1 MAVTGDW
8 VTPWFEPGVPFWGK
22 PPLAFWAPA
31 LSIKLLGLSEFSL
44 RLPAFAAML
53 GMLALVHAFAA
64 RQFGASAARWAA
76 LVFAT
81 MLLPL
86 ASAGAV
92 LTDPFL
98 ALGVTLSMT
107 SFLLARRDG
116 PVVALWL
123 SWAWRSACCPG
134 PLALVLVAAAVLPW
148 SLLPAG
154 RAQWRALPWIGG
166 TILMLALALPWYVMA
181 EIRTPGFLQY
191 FIVGEHFL
199 RFVDPGWQGDLY
211 GTAHKRPYGGIWLDW
226 LLATMP
232 WGLAGLW
239 LFLRPGQDAPLRT
252 RLASL
257 GDPLRAYLLLWG
269 LAAPAFFTLSGNIL
283 WTMCCLR
290 PPRWRWRWA
299 PGWRTTRR
307 RGLARLPAALML
319 LTPLAALTLG
329 ALSLAQP
336 ERYKTEKQL
345 VAQAFARMQPGEQLV
360 FVGSRPFS
368 ARFYSQGAAGQPMEA
383 GVAAAPAL
391 PGAGARLPG
400 GRKEPPAAA
409 LRDTLAGWRLLPLYA
424 SRRYVLLQ
432 VESGAEVA
440 PLRTGR
446 PPSQRP
452 ALWAVRRL
460 RRPEARS
467 APARHA
473 HQAQDLEHD
482 LRAGVRAVLAVASQ
496 AGATSTRS
504 PPAMFR
510 PASPRS
516 MAWASRT
523 VTPPTSGVPV
533 PGAGGIQTVDVERH
547 IDRRVAHHLARLG
560 HDGVH
565 AQPGNVLGMDH
576 GHARGVGELPQVLG
590 RAAMP
595 IWMVR
600 VGSSTPSSTA
610 WRKGPP

>member
-1 MAVTGDW
+1 MRSTSKALLLGLAAILAARLFAMAVMPLADTSEPRYAEIARLMAVTGDW

-53 GMLALVHAFAA
+53 GVLALVHAFAA
-64 RQFGASAARWAA
+64 RRFGVSAARWAA

-92 LTDPFL
+92 LTDPYL

-116 PVVALWL
+116 PPWWRYGFFVGLAIGLL
-123 SWAWRSACCPG
+123 SKG

-257 GDPLRAYLLLWG
+257 ARDPLRAYLLLWG

-283 WTMCCLR
+283 WTYVLPSL
-290 PPRWRWRWA
+290 PPLALALGAWMADHA
-299 PGWRTTRR
+299 PTQGWR
-307 RGLARLPAALML
+307 ARLPAALML

-336 ERYKTEKQL
+336 ERYKAEKQL

-368 ARFYSQGAAGQPMEA
+368 ARFYSQGAAGQLPMDA
-383 GVAAAPAL
+383 VAAAPAL
-391 PGAGARLPG
+391 PGAGARLFLAVEKNRLP
-400 GRKEPPAAA
+400 A
-409 LRDTLAGWRLLPLYA
+409 LRDALAGWRLLPLYA

-432 VESGAEVA
+432 VESGAVA
-440 PLRTGR
+440 ARDDAAREAPAAIAATGLAAN
-446 PPSQRP
+446 PPSP
-452 ALWAVRRL
+452 A
-460 RRPEARS
+460 P
-467 APARHA
+467 
-473 HQAQDLEHD
+473 
-482 LRAGVRAVLAVASQ
+482 
-496 AGATSTRS
+496 
-504 PPAMFR
+504 
-510 PASPRS
+510 
-516 MAWASRT
+516 
-523 VTPPTSGVPV
+523 
-533 PGAGGIQTVDVERH
+533 
-547 IDRRVAHHLARLG
+547 
-560 HDGVH
+560 
-565 AQPGNVLGMDH
+565 
-576 GHARGVGELPQVLG
+576 
-590 RAAMP
+590 
-595 IWMVR
+595 
-600 VGSSTPSSTA
+600 
-610 WRKGPP
+610 